1 MIPTCSKCQT
11 TSKIILVAAI
21 DIQWKSEKMLFFAD
35 GSKIIHDVILFSDF
49 YGRKLIMTYLQDNFE
64 LNWLNI
70 SRDWWWEVNITP
82 SLGIGLKK
90 SKSLSFVCK
99 EKFLTSVVVKSNHE
113 SMIKSNDGIFFQHGS
128 EN

>member
-1 MIPTCSKCQT
+1 
-11 TSKIILVAAI
+11 
-21 DIQWKSEKMLFFAD
+21 
-35 GSKIIHDVILFSDF
+35 
-49 YGRKLIMTYLQDNFE
+49 MTYLQDNFE

-99 EKFLTSVVVKSNHE
+99 EKFLTSVGVKSNHE
-113 SMIKSNDGIFFQHGS
+113 SMIKSNDGIFFIMEVRIKVDVSLGDS
-128 EN
+128 LNKNISRKK